1 MESSAEAYMT
11 SMRSVF
17 SFTVPSGS
25 TVVPGFHGAAGD
37 EHGRNV
43 ETQCRHEHA
52 RCDLV
57 AVRDADQRVR
67 TMRVHL
73 VFHRIGDD
81 LAARQGVQH
90 AGVPHGDAVVDG
102 HRVELT
108 RDAAG
113 LLHGL
118 GDETPNFVEMYV
130 PGDEFVEGVG
140 NGDDRLAEI
149 LAVNAG
155 RTVERAGTGRTF
167 VRS

>member
-1 MESSAEAYMT
+1 
-11 SMRSVF
+11 
-17 SFTVPSGS
+17 
-25 TVVPGFHGAAGD
+25 
-37 EHGRNV
+37 
-43 ETQCRHEHA
+43 
-52 RCDLV
+52 
-57 AVRDADQRVR
+57 
-67 TMRVHL
+67 MRVHL

-155 RTVERAGTGRTF
+155 RTVERAGTGEHSSVHDF
-167 VRS
+167 CRSHFHKASIQLELRGEWASFPHVWNFRP